1 MKTFTPTS
9 SPIELGNTQAWEYQI
24 TLWTASMFFSALS
37 QLVLKSTCPACGR
50 TARGVFCE
58 SCQEQICAGKRSQA
72 LEPSNHQH
80 PLPLFAWAT
89 YDNSLRRVITA
100 LKYDR
105 QAAIGHWLGIQMAES
120 WIQNGL
126 HQQYP
131 KLLVMP
137 IPMHPSKQKL
147 RGYNQAELISRSFA
161 HQVGY
166 RHQPQALRRHRET
179 QAQYSVSVTDR
190 DRNLQSAFSV
200 DPHFKSQTPIVLVDD
215 IYTTGATLR
224 SAIQALQEH
233 RLNLWG
239 SAVAA
244 RPFFE
249 TQPNSPKSSPN
260 LKKI

>member
-1 MKTFTPTS
+1 
-9 SPIELGNTQAWEYQI
+9 
-24 TLWTASMFFSALS
+24 MFFSALS
-37 QLVLKSTCPACGR
+37 QLVLKSACCSCGR
-50 TARGVFCE
+50 PAAGVFCE
-58 SCQEQICAGKRSQA
+58 CCHGQICGGKRSQVLA
-72 LEPSNHQH
+72 PSSSQH
-80 PLPLFAWAT
+80 PLPLFVWAT
-89 YDNSLRRVITA
+89 YDNSLRRAIAA
-100 LKYDR
+100 LKYDK

-131 KLLVMP
+131 KLQVVP

-161 HQVGY
+161 RQVGY
-166 RHQPQALRRHRET
+166 RHQPQILRRDRET

-200 DPHFKSQTPIVLVDD
+200 EMRGVSPQPILLVDD

-224 SAIQALQEH
+224 SAIQVLQDAN
-233 RLNLWG
+233 LNLWG

-244 RPFFE
+244 KPFFKE
-249 TQPNSPKSSPN
+249 FSRSPLN

>member
-1 MKTFTPTS
+1 
-9 SPIELGNTQAWEYQI
+9 
-24 TLWTASMFFSALS
+24 MFLSALS
-37 QLVLKSTCPACGR
+37 QLILKSACSSCGR
-50 TARGVFCE
+50 PARAVFCE
-58 SCQEQICAGKRSQA
+58 CCHGQISAGRRSQA
-72 LEPSNHQH
+72 LEPSFPQH
-80 PLPLFAWAT
+80 PLPLFVWAT
-89 YDNSLRRVITA
+89 YDNSLRRAIMA

-105 QAAIGHWLGIQMAES
+105 QAAIGDWLGSQMAES
-120 WIQNGL
+120 WIHHGL

-131 KLLVMP
+131 QLLVLP
-137 IPMHPSKQKL
+137 IPIHSSKQKL

-166 RHQPQALRRHRET
+166 RHQPQALRRQRET

-200 DPHFKSQTPIVLVDD
+200 DPHFKSRTPIVLVDD

-224 SAIQALQEH
+224 SAMQVLQAHQ
-233 RLNLWG
+233 LNLWG

-249 TQPNSPKSSPN
+249 RHQNPKTLPPN
-260 LKKI
+260 LKKNKNKLGIE

>member
-1 MKTFTPTS
+1 
-9 SPIELGNTQAWEYQI
+9 
-24 TLWTASMFFSALS
+24 MFALS
-37 QLVLKSTCPACGR
+37 QLVLKSACSSCGR
-50 TARGVFCE
+50 PTARVFCE
-58 SCQEQICAGKRSQA
+58 CCHGQICAGKRSQV
-72 LEPSNHQH
+72 LEKNSSQH

-89 YDNSLRRVITA
+89 YDNSLRRAIAA

-105 QAAIGHWLGIQMAES
+105 QAAIGSWLGIQMAES
-120 WIQNGL
+120 WIQNKL

-131 KLLVMP
+131 KLLVVP

-166 RHQPQALRRHRET
+166 RHQPQILRRNRET
-179 QAQYSVSVTDR
+179 QAQYSVSVADR

-200 DPHFKSQTPIVLVDD
+200 DPRCSSQQPILLIDD

-224 SAIQALQEH
+224 SAIQVLQVAN
-233 RLNLWG
+233 LNLWG

-249 TQPNSPKSSPN
+249 EFPRSSPKSPPK
-260 LKKI
+260 LKGNKIIQG

>member
-1 MKTFTPTS
+1 
-9 SPIELGNTQAWEYQI
+9 
-24 TLWTASMFFSALS
+24 MFFSAIS
-37 QLVLKSTCPACGR
+37 QLVLKSGCPACGR
-50 TARGVFCE
+50 TARVVFCE
-58 SCQEQICAGKRSQA
+58 GCHEQICAGRRSQA
-72 LEPSNHQH
+72 LEPSSTQH

-89 YDNSLRRVITA
+89 YDNSLRRAIAA

-105 QAAIGHWLGIQMAES
+105 KAAIGDWLGVQMAES
-120 WIQNGL
+120 WIQHGL

-131 KLLVMP
+131 QLLVMP

-161 HQVGY
+161 RQVGY
-166 RHQPQALRRHRET
+166 RHRPQVLRRHRET

-200 DPHFKSQTPIVLVDD
+200 DPQFKSRTPILLVDD

-224 SAIQALQEH
+224 SAIQVLQDH
-233 RLNLWG
+233 QLNLWG

-244 RPFFE
+244 RPFFDSS
-249 TQPNSPKSSPN
+249 PCNSPKSPPN
-260 LKKI
+260 IKKK